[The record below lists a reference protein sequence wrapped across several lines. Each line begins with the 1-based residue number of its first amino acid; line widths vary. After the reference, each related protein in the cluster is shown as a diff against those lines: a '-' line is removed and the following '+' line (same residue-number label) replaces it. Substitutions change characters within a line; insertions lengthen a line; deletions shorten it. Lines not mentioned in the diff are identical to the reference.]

1 MGPSCISNHYRGQP
15 LTSLQPSVFQ
25 VDRADGY
32 QLPALRS
39 LLNTDFPPANR
50 QLSTSLSTPEWRF
63 FQLAVLMG
71 QFSGQSEAIRYYV
84 RRGMEA
90 DGVLKEAIT
99 CL

>member
-1 MGPSCISNHYRGQP
+1 M
-15 LTSLQPSVFQ
+15 
-25 VDRADGY
+25 
-32 QLPALRS
+32 RS
-39 LLNTDFPPANR
+39 LLDPDFPPANK

>member
-1 MGPSCISNHYRGQP
+1 MCSAPELHKQKP
-15 LTSLQPSVFQ
+15 LL
-25 VDRADGY
+25 DRPGGY
-32 QLPALRS
+32 QLPALKG
-39 LLNTDFPPANR
+39 LLDPEFPPANK

-63 FQLAVLMG
+63 FQIAVLTG